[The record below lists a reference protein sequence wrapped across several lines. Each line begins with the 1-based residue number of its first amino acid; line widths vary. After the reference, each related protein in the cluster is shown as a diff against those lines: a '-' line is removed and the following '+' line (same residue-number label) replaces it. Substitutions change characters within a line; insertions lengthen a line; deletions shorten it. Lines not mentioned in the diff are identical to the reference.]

1 MDSLLPVFALILLP
15 VLLIAALVFAYYK
28 LKKNKMRSPFTQ
40 NCLREPGY
48 SLRLQLE
55 EIDESFM
62 GFIILITGG
71 PMYFF
76 AAHITLSYF
85 TGLEETAFRTAFAII
100 LAVLMI
106 VFALVKLAK
115 LAAQRHDVRL
125 ALDGE
130 ISAGQLLD
138 PLKRKGFYI
147 YHDVHARGFYIDH
160 ILVGA
165 SGVFTVKTKACSK
178 LDRGDDTADPEV
190 VFDGNQLIFPDH
202 TDSKAIEEAT
212 QQAQWLKQWLNGA
225 VGEGIDVHPLLV
237 VPGWHIDHQVKSD
250 EIGITNGADLE
261 FILSMNDKTPLSQSQ
276 MNQITHQ
283 FEQKCTIPC
292 FKL

>member
-1 MDSLLPVFALILLP
+1 MTTLLPILAAILLP
-15 VLLIAALVFAYYK
+15 ALLIAALLFAYYK
-28 LKKNKMRSPFTQ
+28 LKKNKVRSPFTQ

-55 EIDESFM
+55 QIDESFM
-62 GFIILITGG
+62 GFIILITGV

-85 TGLEETAFRTAFAII
+85 SGLEETVFRTGFSTTLGALMIIFAI
-100 LAVLMI
+100 
-106 VFALVKLAK
+106 VKLMR
-115 LAAQRHDVRL
+115 LAAQRHNVRL

-147 YHDVHARGFYIDH
+147 YHDVQAKGFYIDH
-160 ILVGA
+160 ILIGP

-178 LDRGDDTADPEV
+178 LDRGAETADSEV

-202 TDSKAIEEAT
+202 TDAKAIDEAT
-212 QQAQWLKQWLNGA
+212 QQAQWFKQWLIDA
-225 VGEGIDVHPLLV
+225 LGEEVHVHPLLV

-261 FILSMNDKTPLSQSQ
+261 FIESARANTPLSKSQ
-276 MNQITHQ
+276 IEQITHQ
-283 FEQKCTIPC
+283 LEQKCTTPC